1 MLQDNKITRVPPEIG
16 MLHNLTDL
24 RLDNNELISIP
35 AEICMWG
42 GGGEISYLKVKRKDN
57 HYLNVIGT
65 KNQPEEFYRI
75 NLTNI

>member
-42 GGGEISYLKVKRKDN
+42 GGGDFLFEGEKER
-57 HYLNVIGT
+57 
-65 KNQPEEFYRI
+65 
-75 NLTNI
+75 